1 MLIFLPEAHLQS
13 EVALGWGRESRPPA
27 CGLLSRCSFGSW
39 SFAGKRSFAVLKSFV
54 DERSFENAALS
65 SNLQLFEYHCL
76 PELLL
81 RSSETERAGD
91 ELEPE
96 TIGTV
101 PEEEEG

>member
-1 MLIFLPEAHLQS
+1 M
-13 EVALGWGRESRPPA
+13 
-27 CGLLSRCSFGSW
+27 
-39 SFAGKRSFAVLKSFV
+39 LKSFV
-54 DERSFENAALS
+54 DERSFENAVLS

-81 RSSETERAGD
+81 RSSETERAGG

-101 PEEEEG
+101 PAEEEG

>member
-1 MLIFLPEAHLQS
+1 M
-13 EVALGWGRESRPPA
+13 
-27 CGLLSRCSFGSW
+27 
-39 SFAGKRSFAVLKSFV
+39 LKSFV

-65 SNLQLFEYHCL
+65 SKLQLFEYHCL

-81 RSSETERAGD
+81 RSSETERAGG

-101 PEEEEG
+101 PAEEEG

>member
-1 MLIFLPEAHLQS
+1 M
-13 EVALGWGRESRPPA
+13 ALGWGRESRPPA

-39 SFAGKRSFAVLKSFV
+39 SFAGKRSFVALKSFV

-65 SNLQLFEYHCL
+65 SKLQLFEYHCL

-81 RSSETERAGD
+81 RSSETERAGG

>member
-1 MLIFLPEAHLQS
+1 M
-13 EVALGWGRESRPPA
+13 
-27 CGLLSRCSFGSW
+27 
-39 SFAGKRSFAVLKSFV
+39 KSFV

-81 RSSETERAGD
+81 RSYETERAAD

-101 PEEEEG
+101 PAEEEG

>member
-1 MLIFLPEAHLQS
+1 MAQ
-13 EVALGWGRESRPPA
+13 GWGRESRPPA
-27 CGLLSRCSFGSW
+27 CGLLSRCLFGSW
-39 SFAGKRSFAVLKSFV
+39 SFAGKRSFVALKSFV

-81 RSSETERAGD
+81 RSYETERAGA